1 MFENLDIQDDTDLWR
16 GVILHGKNAST
27 YKIALG
33 QLLINYSNR
42 NFTKIPLDELAQ
54 DFYHTYQKRMEKGLR
69 QNKTSGRDTYVEQMV
84 NEVKV
89 GKTKESNAL
98 DFIKENALKNM
109 VLQRFNTICGKKIP
123 EPFYTFDDRNLM
135 LSNNVLEVFTG
146 KQNSALQNELNS
158 RWDLLEHAFTES
170 NAAATLELD
179 EKLEWLIHTT
189 KRTNITS
196 FIDVLQGYQQGKCF
210 YCGDEMDGAIE
221 VDHVIPRQA
230 LGHDEVWNLVL
241 AHKFCNQDKSDNL
254 PPKPFI
260 EALFVIN
267 EYVMDSNLPLRE
279 HLRLAVKKT
288 PAERWNQIQEAYK
301 FANKKIGDRFWG
313 GNKSYDPRENPHYKR
328 VRKIYDRIL

>member
-1 MFENLDIQDDTDLWR
+1 MFENLVIQDNTDLWR

-54 DFYHTYQKRMEKGLR
+54 DFYHTYQKRMDKGLR

-98 DFIKENALKNM
+98 EFIKENSLKNM

-135 LSNNVLEVFTG
+135 LSDNILEVFSG
-146 KQNSALQNELNS
+146 KKNSPLQNELNS

-196 FIDVLQGYQQGKCF
+196 FTDVLQGYQQGKCF
-210 YCGDEMDGAIE
+210 YCDEEMEGDIE

-230 LGHDEVWNLVL
+230 SGHDEVWNLVL

-254 PPKPFI
+254 PPTPFI
-260 EALFVIN
+260 EALFVRN

-279 HLRLAVKKT
+279 HLRLIVKKT
-288 PAERWNQIQEAYK
+288 AAERWNQIQEAYK

-313 GNKSYDPRENPHYKR
+313 GSIKYDPRENPHYKR